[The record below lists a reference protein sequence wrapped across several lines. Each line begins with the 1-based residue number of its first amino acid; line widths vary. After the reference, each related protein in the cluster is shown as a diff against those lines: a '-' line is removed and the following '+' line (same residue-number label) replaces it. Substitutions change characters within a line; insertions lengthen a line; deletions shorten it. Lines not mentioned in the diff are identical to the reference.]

1 MKYEIERTPTFKKD
15 FKLDQKQGLDLNKLK
30 EIIILLAN
38 GEPLPP
44 KNKDHQLKGN
54 YKGHRECHIEPDW
67 LLIYKIQDDMLILTL
82 VRTGSHSKLFNL

>member
-15 FKLDQKQGLDLNKLK
+15 FKLAQKQGLDLNKLK
-30 EIIILLAN
+30 EIITLLAN

-67 LLIYKIQDDMLILTL
+67 LLIYKIQDDMLILSL

>member
-1 MKYEIERTPTFKKD
+1 MKYEIERTPTFKMD
-15 FKLDQKQGLDLNKLK
+15 FKLAQKQGLDLNKLK
-30 EIIILLAN
+30 EIITLLAN

>member
-67 LLIYKIQDDMLILTL
+67 LLIYKIQDDMLISTL